1 MFKDKEYDSK
11 MDIIPE
17 AEVLSDLK
25 QLENVLQVGEGVE
38 THCSNLKSK
47 YSAISRWIKKTNIGI
62 GTGSH
67 LEVDQFGQ
75 ALIPDDIS
83 QSSDTFI
90 AYKSTANGNCLFNSV
105 SRLLVGNDS
114 ISCHLRL
121 LTALELSM
129 NTEFYAEHPR
139 LHVSYDSGFCKAT
152 MFTICLSTLGI
163 GIWDIS
169 KNRTKAIQ
177 AEARVASKTKEW
189 AGMVHLMALAS
200 VIARPIFSVYPNVPL
215 VFRKLL
221 HGTIQPRVA
230 EHIQAQESTV
240 YIMWSRDGNF
250 DATSGRWYEPNHFIP
265 LLKSEQ
271 VNKETKESKK
281 TQGAK
286 ITDFFQGQGSK
297 RKSSELPGLEF
308 PERKRQTDYTAK
320 KNTRMLRSETAERWK
335 SNDLA
340 TYEANV
346 WLTYDEEFIGGKKY
360 CTSLKCKVCSE
371 FETSIN
377 KRHNFSRT
385 FIDGSTNFK
394 VTSVIDHANSEI
406 HKIALNLFRRKCGKP
421 ATPINKEKNQP
432 TLNFKLDPQQQEEMK
447 RKFDI
452 SYFVVKEELPLTK
465 YEKIIELEKR
475 HGVSHGSSY
484 SNRTAATNFISY
496 QSDQLKSQLSKDIAN
511 AKFFSVI
518 FDGTTD
524 CAVVEQEAV
533 FAIYFDPDPDLDD
546 ASANDGQEPK
556 VKVQMGFLS
565 VENLTSSTAEGV
577 VGGIKSALESLGLS
591 DVGMPPPSPIGLGGD
606 GCNTNRGEKGGVI
619 ALLKKEF
626 PWFVFVW
633 CVAHRLELALKDGLN
648 GTYFKEVDE
657 CLLRLYYLY
666 EKSPKKMRGLEELY
680 NSYKQCLEFVEGSLK
695 PKRASGT
702 RWILH
707 KVCALKLLVDKFGIY
722 MQHIESLSCDNSVK
736 QKDQAKLRGYLRKW
750 KTGKMFVYSCFFIDL
765 LQSSASLSAAFQDL
779 DVDAVSASQAMSKAK
794 KQLDSLMKNEVQ
806 NLRIVKYYLGKVEDA
821 TYQGVELSGFDDAVN
836 SLQKDF
842 SMYVKLVKGEIES
855 RLEGS
860 DDFTE
865 VATVLNCELWNQNYK
880 MDENVETTI
889 LKFCQQFQEPL
900 KQQGFKVTEPELLEE
915 WHDMVDYTVQFLKP
929 ATQHYRATWYKLFH
943 SSRIVNWQNILLVVR
958 LLFSLPVSNA
968 ATERFFSTLKRV
980 KSSKRAS
987 LSQPT
992 LLSILRI
999 TTEGPPLKKY
1009 DATNAVLAWH
1019 EDKVRRPNQKTQRSY
1034 KKRRSTKKVIP
1045 TSEFSSTS
1053 SSPTITDSDTEN
1065 DDTSVSNT
1073 QETLQE
1079 LLSEQDSECDT
1090 LFEDGDDLE

>member
-1 MFKDKEYDSK
+1 MFRELSYESTV
-11 MDIIPE
+11 DIIPD

-25 QLENVLQVGEGVE
+25 QLENVLQGSDDLE
-38 THCSNLKSK
+38 THCSNLESK
-47 YSAISRWIKKTNIGI
+47 YSTTARWIKQTNIRI
-62 GTGSH
+62 GSH
-67 LEVDQFGQ
+67 LKVDQFGQ

-90 AYKSTANGNCLFNSV
+90 AYKSTANGDCLFNSV
-105 SRLLVGNDS
+105 SRLLVGDDS

-121 LTALELSM
+121 LTALELSA
-129 NTEFYAEHPR
+129 NSEFYAEHPK
-139 LHVSYDSGFCKAT
+139 LQDSLSHISGFSKAT
-152 MFTICLSTLGI
+152 LFTICLSTLGI

-169 KNRTKAIQ
+169 KNPTKAIQ

-189 AGMVHLMALAS
+189 AGMIHLMALAS

-215 VFRKLL
+215 AFRKLL

-230 EHIQAQESTV
+230 EYIHAQESTV

-250 DATSGRWYEPNHFIP
+250 DASSGRWYEPNHFIP

-271 VNKETKESKK
+271 VNKETKESIN
-281 TQGAK
+281 TRPRGAK
-286 ITDFFQGQGSK
+286 ITDFFKGQGGPQK
-297 RKSSELPGLEF
+297 RKSSELPDLEL
-308 PERKRQTDYTAK
+308 PQRKQKPDYSAN
-320 KNTRMLRSETAERWK
+320 KNTRKLRSETVEKWK

-340 TYEANV
+340 TYDANV
-346 WLTYDEEFIGGKKY
+346 WLTYQEENIGGKKY

-371 FETSIN
+371 FEESIN

-385 FIDGSTNFK
+385 FIDGSANFK
-394 VTSVIDHANSEI
+394 VSSVIDHANSEI
-406 HKIALNLFRRKCGKP
+406 HKIALNLFRRKSGKP

-432 TLNFKLDPQQQEEMK
+432 TLDFKLGPQQQEEMK
-447 RKFDI
+447 KKFDI
-452 SYFVVKEELPLTK
+452 SYFVVKEELPLMK

-475 HGVSHGSSY
+475 HGVSHSSSY

-496 QSDQLKSQLSKDIAN
+496 QSDQLKSQLAKDIAN

-546 ASANDGQEPK
+546 APANDSQEPM

-577 VGGIKSALESLGLS
+577 VGGIKTALESLGLS
-591 DVGMPPPSPIGLGGD
+591 NIGMPPPSPIGLGGD

-619 ALLKKEF
+619 AMLKKEF

-633 CVAHRLELALKDGLN
+633 CVAHRLELALKDSLN

-680 NSYKQCLEFVEGSLK
+680 SSYKQCLEFVEGSLK

-707 KVCALKLLVDKFGIY
+707 KVRALKLLVDKFGIY
-722 MQHIESLSCDNSVK
+722 MQHLESLSCDNSVK
-736 QKDQAKLRGYLRKW
+736 KTDQTKLKGYLRKW

-779 DVDAVSASQAMSKAK
+779 DVDAVSASQAMTKAK
-794 KQLDSLMKNEVQ
+794 KQLDSLVKNEPQ

-821 TYQGVELSGFDDAVN
+821 TYQGVKLSGFDDAVN
-836 SLQKDF
+836 RLKNDS
-842 SMYVKLVKGEIES
+842 STYVDLVKGEIES

-865 VATVLNCELWNQNYK
+865 VATLLNCELWNENYK
-880 MDENVETTI
+880 MDEKVETTI
-889 LKFCQQFQEPL
+889 VKFCQQFEEPL
-900 KQQGFKVTEPELLEE
+900 KQQGLKVTEPELLEE

-929 ATQHYRATWYKLFH
+929 AKQHYRATWYKLFH

-992 LLSILRI
+992 LQGILRI
-999 TTEGPPLKKY
+999 TIEGPPLKKY
-1009 DATNAVLAWH
+1009 DATSAVLAWH
-1019 EDKVRRPNQKTQRSY
+1019 EDKVRRPNQKARRSY

-1045 TSEFSSTS
+1045 FPTSEISSTS
-1053 SSPTITDSDTEN
+1053 SSPTITDSDTDN
-1065 DDTSVSNT
+1065 DG
-1073 QETLQE
+1073 
-1079 LLSEQDSECDT
+1079 SEFDS
-1090 LFEDGDDLE
+1090 LFEDEDELE